1 MEPFAAAK
9 RLVANSCDFRS
20 DMPAKPNET
29 DPSAKPPQDPAAR
42 RIHDALG
49 SRSLVLIG
57 LMGAGKSAIG
67 RRLGKRLGLRFVDA
81 DKEIE
86 AAAGKSINEIFADHG
101 EDYFRDGERRVIAR
115 LLSEGPIVLATGGGA
130 YMNEDTRA
138 EIAESG
144 LSIWLKADLHVLME
158 RVSRR
163 DTRPLLKA
171 GDPREIMQRL
181 MDERYPVYAG
191 ADITIESRNV
201 PHEIIVEELVE
212 AIAARLLS
220 DKADRPD
227 DAASGQ

>member
-1 MEPFAAAK
+1 MEPFTAAK
-9 RLVANSCDFRS
+9 RLVVNSCDFRS
-20 DMPAKPNET
+20 DMPVKSNET
-29 DPSAKPPQDPAAR
+29 DPSAKPPQDSAAR
-42 RIHDALG
+42 RIHEALG

-138 EIAESG
+138 EVAESG
-144 LSIWLKADLHVLME
+144 FSIWLKADLDVLME

-212 AIAARLLS
+212 AIAARLLT
-220 DKADRPD
+220 DKADRSD